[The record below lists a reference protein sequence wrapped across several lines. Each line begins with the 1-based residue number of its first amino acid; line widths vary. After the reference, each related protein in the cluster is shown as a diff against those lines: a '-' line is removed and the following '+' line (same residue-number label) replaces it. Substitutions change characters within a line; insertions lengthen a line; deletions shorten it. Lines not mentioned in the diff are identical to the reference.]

1 MDHSR
6 GFLKLVNEAKP
17 CVKEI
22 SVEQA
27 RERLAK
33 NPRLVLMDVREDLE
47 WQKGHAAEAVHLG
60 KGILE
65 RDLEQTVPD
74 PDREIIM
81 YCGGG
86 YRSVLTAAVAQKMG
100 YRNVYSLIGGDK
112 RLGASKLAVKKGQ
125 KKAPAPKPK
134 TPKKNKNQNTTPRR

>member
-1 MDHSR
+1 MEHSS

-17 CVKEI
+17 YVKEI
-22 SVEQA
+22 TIDEA

-33 NPRLVLMDVREDLE
+33 NPQTVLMDVREDLE
-47 WQKGHAAEAVHLG
+47 WQKGHAAQAVHLG

-65 RDLEQTVPD
+65 RDLEEMYPE

-86 YRSVLTAAVAQKMG
+86 FRSVLTAAVAQKMG
-100 YRNVYSLIGGDK
+100 YRNVYSLKGGY
-112 RLGASKLAVKKGQ
+112 KGLVQ
-125 KKAPAPKPK
+125 AKWPMA
-134 TPKKNKNQNTTPRR
+134 